1 VGPNLDQAF
10 GYSCRQGF
18 DESTF
23 FDVVR
28 GQIDLPA
35 EGGEMPADI
44 VTGQD
49 AADVAAY
56 VASVAGKNIEGCGET
71 TTGSETT
78 AGQG

>member
-1 VGPNLDQAF
+1 
-10 GYSCRQGF
+10 
-18 DESTF
+18 
-23 FDVVR
+23 
-28 GQIDLPA
+28 
-35 EGGEMPADI
+35 MPADI